1 MKNFMK
7 IEKAIVKLGSINID
21 AAYRSIKQQL
31 QVVYVI
37 SRQEMNM
44 RRFVSESSAYLIG
57 II

>member
-7 IEKAIVKLGSINID
+7 IEKAIVKQESINIES
-21 AAYRSIKQQL
+21 ANTAIKQQL

-44 RRFVSESSAYLIG
+44 RRFVSESCAYLIG